1 MARPSPRVALPPAT
15 TATDWRASIK
25 RWLARLLLI
34 SLCAFLI
41 VQLVIFSLLWY
52 WRDHPVDYSMFM
64 VLHQLGGGTVTQQW
78 VPYEAISPNLKRALV
93 AAEDARFVSH
103 AGFDWKGI
111 DHAMRRN
118 EKRGEVVAGGSTIS
132 QQLAKNLFLYNE
144 RSYLRKG
151 QEAIATMMMERMW
164 SKRRIL
170 EVYLNVIE
178 FGEGIYGA
186 QAAARHYYR
195 IDAVNLSP
203 RQAARLAAMA
213 PAPRYFEDHPDSA
226 RLRSRTRAILND
238 LDAVKVPR

>member
-93 AAEDARFVSH
+93 AAEP
-103 AGFDWKGI
+103 
-111 DHAMRRN
+111 
-118 EKRGEVVAGGSTIS
+118 
-132 QQLAKNLFLYNE
+132 E
-144 RSYLRKG
+144 RLV
-151 QEAIATMMMERMW
+151 
-164 SKRRIL
+164 IL
-170 EVYLNVIE
+170 E
-178 FGEGIYGA
+178 
-186 QAAARHYYR
+186 
-195 IDAVNLSP
+195 DAFKGNDELKTNLV
-203 RQAARLAAMA
+203 Q
-213 PAPRYFEDHPDSA
+213 EC
-226 RLRSRTRAILND
+226 RSRNVD
-238 LDAVKVPR
+238 LWTA